1 MSAIDAYFVS
11 FNTSR
16 DGSTLRL
23 VFELPTERTADVMQ
37 VLGPPNKD
45 GENWCAIAKLQTTSQ
60 PEGKTPAMVE
70 PTGGPTPR
78 PAGVRE
84 SRVFTLSNRAAALCR
99 DKGYWKWLNEHGAA
113 VGNEHTAAEA
123 MRRACGVG
131 SRAEFDIAKS
141 LAQRMF
147 LQHEAEF
154 NQWAGRLPRSA

>member
-11 FNTSR
+11 FSTSR

-37 VLGPPNKD
+37 TLGAPSKD
-45 GENWCAIAKLQTTSQ
+45 GENWCAIAKLQPVSQ
-60 PEGKTPAMVE
+60 PAVARPPAAADLE
-70 PTGGPTPR
+70 APR
-78 PAGVRE
+78 PAGARE
-84 SRVFTLSNRAAALCR
+84 SRAFTLSNRAAALCR

-113 VGNEHTAAEA
+113 VGSEHTAAEA
-123 MRRACGVG
+123 MRLACGVG

-154 NQWAGRLPRSA
+154 NQWAGRLPRGA